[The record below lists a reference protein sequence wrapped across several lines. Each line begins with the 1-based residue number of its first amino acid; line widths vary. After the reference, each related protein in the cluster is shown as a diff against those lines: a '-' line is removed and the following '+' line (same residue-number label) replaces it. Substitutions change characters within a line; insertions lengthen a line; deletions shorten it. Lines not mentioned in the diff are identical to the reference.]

1 MSDQMRNFLPK
12 KPAGFEL
19 GLPESQPRRWP
30 LDHHHG
36 PTIRPSWFRNRPLI
50 STLTNEARFRER
62 RNDVATLR
70 RASNSSKSFPMR
82 VSKPNLKLTFQK
94 RRRQNSNCGRRHG
107 HCRRHHRRRCGRR
120 RRCRTHYRRPCRRRQ
135 LKQCL
140 ATGPFF
146 TPGDQE
152 ILGQLLL
159 DFETRIMDMQNN
171 KFNA

>member
-36 PTIRPSWFRNRPLI
+36 PIIRPSWFRNRPLI

-82 VSKPNLKLTFQK
+82 VSKPNLIFFGQVRSGIHQKLLFYLMVK
-94 RRRQNSNCGRRHG
+94 IFISL
-107 HCRRHHRRRCGRR
+107 
-120 RRCRTHYRRPCRRRQ
+120 RPRSSSASTLRVNFCSFYI
-135 LKQCL
+135 K
-140 ATGPFF
+140 
-146 TPGDQE
+146 
-152 ILGQLLL
+152 
-159 DFETRIMDMQNN
+159 
-171 KFNA
+171 